1 MKKYL
6 IIIYNFLKKNYEKLM
21 KLPKSI
27 RYILGGFLIIVWA
40 LNIIN
45 PFVNWVILILIW
57 ARLVS
62 EELYQKI
69 KKKVK
74 KSKKE

>member
-1 MKKYL
+1 
-6 IIIYNFLKKNYEKLM
+6 M

-27 RYILGGFLIIVWA
+27 RYILGGFLIIVGA

-45 PFVNWVILILIW
+45 PFVNGVILILIG